1 MSYSFDTQLLSAA
14 ELGQDPPVLTG
25 SLSSQWL
32 TGVAD
37 PTVLNDV
44 GVISFAP
51 DTVALLFNKVTV
63 TQATSALSLATAPD
77 GNDASDT
84 QATATLSLTA
94 NPYLGTGFTINGE
107 SWILSA
113 GFQTQATGV
122 LTLSANPA
130 SGNTFTISVST
141 WTLSAEAAQ
150 VDGYVLLGDSRDTT
164 LSNMVSAVNG
174 TDGYTTGIPT
184 VVTATSASGAMN
196 ITAVTGGLGGNIIV
210 TTETLSSG
218 GWGAATLT
226 GAIGDPPDTFI
237 LMQADVEDT
246 IKNAVS
252 AINGT
257 DAWNTGSTYVT
268 AVSAPLAITI
278 TAIEKG
284 TVGNSYTL
292 TETMSSGA
300 WSGTTMSG
308 GVEGGGTIFQA
319 AQAYHGS
326 TFATMSANGQF
337 SIFTYTSATSSQPTP
352 SYTDQV
358 SSPEQRRKWLL
369 GYK

>member
-14 ELGQDPPVLTG
+14 ELGQTPPILTG

-63 TQATSALSLATAPD
+63 TQATSALNLATAPD
-77 GNDASDT
+77 GDDTSDT
-84 QATATLSLTA
+84 QATGTLTLSA
-94 NPYLGTGFTINGE
+94 NPAKGGTFTINGE
-107 SWILSA
+107 TWTLSA
-113 GFQTQATGV
+113 GFQTAATGT

-141 WTLSAEAAQ
+141 WTLSAESAA
-150 VDGYVLLGDSRDTT
+150 VNGYVVLGASRDAT

-184 VVTATSASGAMN
+184 IVTATSASEAMN
-196 ITAVTGGLGGNIIV
+196 ITAVATGLVGNTIA

-218 GWGAATLT
+218 GWGASTLT

-237 LMQADVEDT
+237 VMQDVVEDT

-284 TVGNSYTL
+284 TVGNTYTL
-292 TETMSSGA
+292 SETLSSGA

-326 TFATMSANGQF
+326 TFATMSSNGEY

-352 SYTDQV
+352 TISNQV
-358 SSPEQRRKWLL
+358 STPEQRRKWLL
-369 GYK
+369 GYR